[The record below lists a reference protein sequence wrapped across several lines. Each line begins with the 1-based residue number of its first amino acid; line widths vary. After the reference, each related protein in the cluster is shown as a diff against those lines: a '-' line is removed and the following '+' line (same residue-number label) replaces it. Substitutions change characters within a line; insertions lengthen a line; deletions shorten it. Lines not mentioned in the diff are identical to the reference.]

1 MAYRRLFVI
10 SRAALLVIVGLLM
23 TSGSGAARQAAP
35 ASPPSAAV
43 STIAPDDE
51 IRRILVKRIDTDK
64 QSLGIVVGILE
75 PKGSSASEGG
85 PTVCVTRSWS
95 VMERPPRSGT
105 FTSAGRY
112 FAIGSVMATSP
123 R

>member
-1 MAYRRLFVI
+1 MVYRRLFVI
-10 SRAALLVIVGLLM
+10 SRAALSVIVGLLM

-43 STIAPDDE
+43 SAIAPDDE

-75 PKGSSASEGG
+75 PKGRRLVAHGRLAKDDARPLKRRYGVRDRVGDEGVHG
-85 PTVCVTRSWS
+85 PA
-95 VMERPPRSGT
+95 
-105 FTSAGRY
+105 AGRH
-112 FAIGSVMATSP
+112 GSA